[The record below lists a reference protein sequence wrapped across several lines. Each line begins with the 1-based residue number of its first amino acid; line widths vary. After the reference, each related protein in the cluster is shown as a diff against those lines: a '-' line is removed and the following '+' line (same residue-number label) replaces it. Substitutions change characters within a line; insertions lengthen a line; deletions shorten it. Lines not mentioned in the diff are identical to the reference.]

1 MKINKIIATQNALN
15 LGKESIRSCTKQTMA
30 NIVMPSLSERG
41 LMAYVFPGMVI
52 TKEQP
57 EGCRYGA
64 MSHTVL
70 RIIGGQLL
78 KGGMADAYS
87 WDAATYAKKAAKTVP
102 IGFGLGATVDSV
114 KWAMEIVQTVVDP
127 VERELL
133 IQFFIEQPSLRLVFS
148 PKEER
153 KCIEVTQDLYD
164 AGLTS
169 IVDEWMPADE
179 NGLAEETIL
188 KVGDFLIVT
197 DDGVYCIRR
206 DEFLETHTL
215 G

>member
-1 MKINKIIATQNALN
+1 MKINKTFATQNALT
-15 LGKESIRSCTKQTMA
+15 LGANSIRPCTKQTMA

-64 MSHTVL
+64 TSHTVL
-70 RIIGGQLL
+70 RVIGGQLL

-114 KWAMEIVQTVVDP
+114 NWAMEIVQTVADP
-127 VERELL
+127 AERKLL
-133 IQFFIEQPSLRLVFS
+133 TQFFIEQSSLRLVFS
-148 PKEER
+148 PEEER
-153 KCIEVTQDLYD
+153 KCIEVTKEIYD

-169 IVDEWMPADE
+169 IVDEWMSTDE
-179 NGLAEETIL
+179 NGLADETL
-188 KVGDFLIVT
+188 LNVGDFIIVT

-215 G
+215 C